1 MTLTFLDMTGHLSFA
16 LTALSFYV
24 RDILFLRGLAIVSGL
39 VGIVYNY
46 SLPAGSLWLVISS
59 LSTASE
65 LLASSLSIGRSTS
78 ARRNWNC
85 TKRSSKAF
93 HPSSS

>member
-46 SLPAGSLWLVISS
+46 SLPTGSLWLVIFW
-59 LSTASE
+59 
-65 LLASSLSIGRSTS
+65 LAVFIAINSF
-78 ARRNWNC
+78 
-85 TKRSSKAF
+85 SKF
-93 HPSSS
+93 IYIHFIF